1 MTGTAVADLTNNA
14 GFTLFDLFS
23 PSCAPCRTLA
33 PVLDDLAA
41 DFAEAIRIFKVD
53 VSEDMAVAEH
63 FAARAFP
70 TLVLYRDGEEIDRIV
85 GLRSRAQLA
94 SWIENHL

>member
-1 MTGTAVADLTNNA
+1 MTGTAVAELTRYA
-14 GFTLFDLFS
+14 GLTLFDLFS

-41 DFAEAIRIFKVD
+41 DFAGAIRVFKVD
-53 VSEDMAVAEH
+53 VSADPSVAEH
-63 FAARAFP
+63 FGPRAFP
-70 TLVLYRDGEEIDRIV
+70 TLILYRDGEEIDRIV

-94 SWIENHL
+94 YWIENHL